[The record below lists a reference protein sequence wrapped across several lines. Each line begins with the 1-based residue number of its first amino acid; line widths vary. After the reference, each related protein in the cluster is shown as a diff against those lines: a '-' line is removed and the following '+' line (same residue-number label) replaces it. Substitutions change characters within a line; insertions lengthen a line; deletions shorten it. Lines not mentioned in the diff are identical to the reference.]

1 LIFGEAELK
10 FTPIMVAKLRKNS
23 PGLFQD
29 WSFSTTNYLIFGVG
43 IVTVILGYVIMAL
56 GEVDSTQSVTIA
68 PLLLFLGYVVI
79 IPVSIMYRK
88 KTKQDLGS

>member
-1 LIFGEAELK
+1 
-10 FTPIMVAKLRKNS
+10 MVAKLRKNR

>member
-1 LIFGEAELK
+1 
-10 FTPIMVAKLRKNS
+10 MSAKLGKKS
-23 PGLFQD
+23 PALFQD
-29 WSFSTTNYLIFGVG
+29 WSFGTTNYLLFGIGVA
-43 IVTVILGYVIMAL
+43 IVILGYLIMAT

-88 KTKQDLGS
+88 KSR

>member
-1 LIFGEAELK
+1 
-10 FTPIMVAKLRKNS
+10 MVAKPRKNS

>member
-1 LIFGEAELK
+1 
-10 FTPIMVAKLRKNS
+10 MVAKLRKNR

-43 IVTVILGYVIMAL
+43 IVTVILGYIIMAL